1 MQIVR
6 EIKNNWKY
14 LLLSIII
21 AFFYITLFNAQ
32 AGAADLNINLS
43 HREKIALSSEAEA
56 ELMLV
61 DPKAAQKDLIIIDSK
76 KNLSSGVPVKFKLQL
91 ESGDIAEGKNYQLLS
106 LIKDGREMIWTDS
119 QKISGADLLTK
130 KKIDIMLSRKPARF
144 LSFYGEK
151 DLKIKFLEGMAQ
163 LIIEDEEY
171 IVPQQRTASGAK
183 FANSK
188 ISAWNKG
195 RNLYLEQNN
204 KSYKLSLPGINDLNQ
219 KNSELTARGQEPP
232 WQLSLNKNRLKLNYG
247 YLSNQITVQAQNI
260 EKIKKENHI
269 LYKVKTNFL
278 DFEIKILEDIHRD
291 VMSGEHYPLTAFIKI
306 NGREYIGGADTCTF
320 R

>member
-32 AGAADLNINLS
+32 AGAAELNVNLL

-76 KNLSSGVPVKFKLQL
+76 KDLSSGIPVKFKLQL

-130 KKIDIMLSRKPARF
+130 KEIDIMLSRKPARF
-144 LSFYGEK
+144 LSFYGKK

-171 IVPQQRTASGAK
+171 ILPQQRTASGAK

-188 ISAWNKG
+188 ISVWNKG
-195 RNLYLEQNN
+195 RELYLEQNN

-219 KNSELTARGQEPP
+219 KNSEFSELTARGQEPP
-232 WQLSLNKNRLKLNYG
+232 WQLSLNKSRLKLNYG

-260 EKIKKENHI
+260 EKIEQESHI
-269 LYKVKTNFL
+269 LYKIRTNF
-278 DFEIKILEDIHRD
+278 
-291 VMSGEHYPLTAFIKI
+291 
-306 NGREYIGGADTCTF
+306 F
-320 R
+320 RL